1 MIMPYFQYLLFGC
14 AKVRAGLAE
23 RNPMNEVELL
33 WDWISRLAETTGITL
48 DWPTDT
54 VVVAP
59 LPDDQSDQDD
69 ILGVVVA
76 VSHPEAREG
85 LHSVALLGDR
95 LPSDPG
101 PTILAELCL
110 PLSMDIQTAMLKW
123 EIVRFSARG
132 LGLDLP
138 AGRLFL
144 VEGWFDDQGADKQLG
159 GGAQ

>member
-1 MIMPYFQYLLFGC
+1 MPHYQYLLFGC
-14 AKVRAGLAE
+14 ANPRAGLSE

-33 WDWISRLAETTGITL
+33 WAWIGRLAETTGIAL
-48 DWPTDT
+48 DWPRKTMI
-54 VVVAP
+54 VAP
-59 LPDDQSDQDD
+59 LPDERSDQDD

-85 LHSVALLGDR
+85 LHSVALLGDH
-95 LPSDPG
+95 LSSDPG
-101 PTILAELCL
+101 PTALAELCL
-110 PLSMDIQTAMLKW
+110 PLSLDIQTAILKW

-138 AGRLFL
+138 VGRLFL
-144 VEGWFDDQGADKQLG
+144 VEGWFDDQGADKQPG